1 MALATPRASLL
12 SFLSTVL
19 PFCLDAFVLNS
30 GSTMEVAH
38 GQVRVAP
45 FVPSLMVVLSLDDQV
60 RTEVEGAMELKSKWG
75 GAAQSEFTG
84 KERYNTQTAKCK
96 TDKDDS
102 DVDNGK
108 GDLLPICGK
117 LSLVHQEPPSSGQDH
132 REPSAEK
139 RAKETEKL
147 TENGD
152 GVCNDPSDDP
162 KQDGESVPAAERAEA
177 LLVHDIGLAP
187 DANVNI
193 LSGHV
198 SVNDT
203 GNDDGGD
210 GNAVGDLA
218 NDGAS
223 RTNSGRLDVGTREA
237 IDDDSDDDVKRTS
250 ASLQHAQ
257 GLGEISGVLHLRNE
271 TEVGDVGTEGN
282 KDVGDSY
289 NTSAE
294 RGHARRSDGV
304 SVGAS
309 RRIDSDANHSNEDG
323 SRDGQA
329 RSNGHEGDVL
339 HGSWDAEDHGH
350 NHANNSE
357 NNGASSVVGKDV
369 QHDGERQDVSGH
381 DEDQEDDLS
390 GFRNLLEPSSEEEE
404 TSIGKVVNSRE
415 SDLDLVGDIS
425 GVCCED
431 TEEDNEDATRDE
443 AHAGNDSRKR
453 EDTQR
458 DGLSNKEETGIEPC

>member
-1 MALATPRASLL
+1 MEGTMTCLVKRTATE
-12 SFLSTVL
+12 T
-19 PFCLDAFVLNS
+19 
-30 GSTMEVAH
+30 
-38 GQVRVAP
+38 QK
-45 FVPSLMVVLSLDDQV
+45 Q
-60 RTEVEGAMELKSKWG
+60 
-75 GAAQSEFTG
+75 
-84 KERYNTQTAKCK
+84 ERYEMNKKQTCRIRIAVWTKCATIARQSYKGVGERDTQTAKCK

-117 LSLVHQEPPSSGQDH
+117 LSLIHQEPPSSGQDH

-223 RTNSGRLDVGTREA
+223 RTNSGRFDVGAREA
-237 IDDDSDDDVKRTS
+237 IDDDSDDDKETRMLATATTPVRKEVM
-250 ASLQHAQ
+250 L
-257 GLGEISGVLHLRNE
+257 EGV
-271 TEVGDVGTEGN
+271 T
-282 KDVGDSY
+282 
-289 NTSAE
+289 A
-294 RGHARRSDGV
+294 
-304 SVGAS
+304 
-309 RRIDSDANHSNEDG
+309 NEDG

-390 GFRNLLEPSSEEEE
+390 GFRNLFEPSSEEEE